1 MTTAAQEF
9 SDGAAYER
17 QMGRWSRKIGV
28 QFLDWCGV
36 APGQKWLDVGCGNGA
51 FTQEIIAGAR
61 PSQVLGVDPSP
72 GQIEFAR
79 SRFGVSAATFEVGDA
94 MKLPVA
100 DGNFDFAAMAL
111 AISFVPNPAEA
122 VVEMKRTVRKGGMVA
137 TYMWDFAGGGL
148 PLKPFVE
155 MLKALGVEMKMP
167 PHPEAAGRDALQTM
181 WRAAGLSEIETTVLH
196 TEIAFRDFDDFWD
209 SCSASGPPS
218 VSLAAFTAA
227 QRAELK
233 ERSRAIFRT
242 AADGSI
248 AYQSFAN
255 AVKGLV

>member
-1 MTTAAQEF
+1 MEPQ
-9 SDGAAYER
+9 G
-17 QMGRWSRKIGV
+17 GV
-28 QFLDWCGV
+28 KFLDWCGV

-51 FTQEIIAGAR
+51 FTQEIIAGAS
-61 PSQVLGVDPSP
+61 PSHVLGVDPSP

-79 SRFGVSAATFEVGDA
+79 SRFGVSAATFEIGNA

-100 DGNFDFAAMAL
+100 DGSFDVAAMAL
-111 AISFVPNPAEA
+111 AISFVPDPAEA

-148 PLKPFVE
+148 PLKPFRDV
-155 MLKALGVEMKMP
+155 LKTLGVEIKMP
-167 PHPEAAGRDALQTM
+167 SHPEAAGRDALHTM
-181 WRAAGLSEIETTVLH
+181 WKSAELSEIETTVLH
-196 TEIAFRDFDDFWD
+196 TDIAFRDFDDFWD
-209 SCSASGPPS
+209 SCSASGPPA
-218 VSLAAFTAA
+218 VSLTAFTAA

-233 ERSRAIFRT
+233 ERGRAIFRT

-248 AYQSFAN
+248 AYRSFAN